1 MWGDKETTAPIPSVA
16 PDGEQPFALTR
27 NDSIPFLEEKD
38 KPFDGM
44 PIVSMPK
51 LMEIRF
57 PASKVRYPLQDPP
70 QQGGEDPP
78 AAVGRCTVVYGM
90 YGK

>member
-16 PDGEQPFALTR
+16 PDGEQPFAITR
-27 NDSIPFLEEKD
+27 NDSIPFTEEKN
-38 KPFDGM
+38 KSSDGM
-44 PIVSMPK
+44 TVIPMPK

-57 PASKVRYPLQDPP
+57 PASAVQHPLQDPP